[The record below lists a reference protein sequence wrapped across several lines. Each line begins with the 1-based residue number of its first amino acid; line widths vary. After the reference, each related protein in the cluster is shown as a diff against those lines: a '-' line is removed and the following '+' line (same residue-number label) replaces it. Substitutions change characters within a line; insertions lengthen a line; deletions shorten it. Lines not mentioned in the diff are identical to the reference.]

1 MDIKTLNLTL
11 LLNQT
16 MSEAFE
22 HIKADKETILKIM
35 NKEPVEIN
43 KTDYRI
49 IYQFSSELLR
59 IMSLKKELE
68 FDDILKINKNIGYKL
83 NLDNGEFADK
93 PRFVSSFDNRYITIP
108 VIDKNQ
114 KREEFSIL
122 VKYLKTNE
130 SQKVEIILN
139 FFIDQ
144 ITEQWFKD
152 GNKRTA
158 LIVCNKLLLQ
168 FCCSKENNLLI
179 SFDNKKFN
187 EYLAFFYLEKY
198 NQKNQDNIA
207 RLNLINFL
215 SESIKNNEKIN
226 NLNNTV
232 FEQLNSLFGYK
243 NDLSNKE
250 IIELT
255 SPNSDKNNRQKLKK
269 DIGRER

>member
-22 HIKADKETILKIM
+22 HIKVDKETILKIM
-35 NKEPVEIN
+35 NKEPVKMN

-49 IYQFSSELLR
+49 IYQFSNEFLR

-68 FDDILKINKNIGYKL
+68 FDDILKINENIGYKL

-93 PRFVSSFDNRYITIP
+93 PRFVSSFDNKYITIP
-108 VIDKNQ
+108 VVDENQ
-114 KREEFSIL
+114 KRKEFNDL
-122 VKYLKTNE
+122 LKYLNNKQSNKIET
-130 SQKVEIILN
+130 ILN
-139 FFIDQ
+139 FFVDQ

-158 LIVCNKLLLQ
+158 LIACNKLLLQ

-198 NQKNQDNIA
+198 DQKNKDNKA
-207 RLNLINFL
+207 RKNLINFL

-232 FEQLNSLFGYK
+232 FDQLNSLFGYK
-243 NDLSNKE
+243 NNLTNKE
-250 IIELT
+250 ISELT
-255 SPNSDKNNRQKLKK
+255 NSNSKENTQIKK
-269 DIGRER
+269 DFERER